1 MDLNLV
7 RSAPDEPIAISG
19 PGEPPSYSP
28 RPHEKPRLSGPLPHL
43 PSEALW
49 PADIHPQDENDL
61 GPGEEAVGT
70 FRLASPRLQTL
81 DVIRSADRVFRLV
94 LTEESP
100 GRIKEAKTE
109 VALNTRNDTFIPL
122 HTIIPLH
129 TVSGHSDGSSFPVET
144 ITGYG
149 TRTLFFN
156 LKERKDAHAFQR
168 ACTNYNVASFKQSVK
183 LAIACLGRRL
193 RRLGPVE
200 HDLGSGEIQL
210 WQWPNTQL
218 PPEEKLGPSQA
229 FNRVSNALAETLG
242 LSKWSMASRTSSSR
256 RLVSGVI
263 TVMGNEE
270 NELAVAATLPPPL
283 LVAFVEQRRK
293 PASKV
298 TYTMYKVDGMAQP
311 DDTNICL
318 TRYSFC
324 AQVF

>member
-1 MDLNLV
+1 
-7 RSAPDEPIAISG
+7 
-19 PGEPPSYSP
+19 
-28 RPHEKPRLSGPLPHL
+28 
-43 PSEALW
+43 
-49 PADIHPQDENDL
+49 
-61 GPGEEAVGT
+61 
-70 FRLASPRLQTL
+70 
-81 DVIRSADRVFRLV
+81 
-94 LTEESP
+94 
-100 GRIKEAKTE
+100 
-109 VALNTRNDTFIPL
+109 
-122 HTIIPLH
+122 
-129 TVSGHSDGSSFPVET
+129 
-144 ITGYG
+144 
-149 TRTLFFN
+149 
-156 LKERKDAHAFQR
+156 
-168 ACTNYNVASFKQSVK
+168 
-183 LAIACLGRRL
+183 
-193 RRLGPVE
+193 
-200 HDLGSGEIQL
+200 
-210 WQWPNTQL
+210 L